1 MNRAAFHSAVR
12 IALTGALLLVVP
24 HVAHA
29 RDASSLLDVIITPND
44 GMPALAL
51 PGGTINVVA
60 TTKAE
65 LSLSG
70 TGGSILLESE
80 WSDLPGGRAKA
91 HCVLPED
98 IAPGAYALNAKD
110 SDHVDT
116 NLRSVFVFEAFPD
129 RYTIAHVTDT
139 HIGSNRNGR
148 TSDDILRDVIAAV
161 NDSGAAFALITGD
174 LTDQGEAE
182 QFARFI
188 ENLNTCTLPTFVC
201 AGNHDRNGLNYENAF
216 GPDAYM
222 FSFGKDG
229 YIGFDT
235 KDFYVADDL
244 RAQPADLQVFRRT
257 LKPARWC
264 IGFSHRYEADMGMR
278 TQIVLFIDN
287 PLDWFIFGH
296 WHRAN
301 SAEEK
306 SVPWA
311 GPNGATPITVT
322 PAAIN
327 GAMRLFEIGPAGV
340 VPGKVQNV
348 AETN

>member
-1 MNRAAFHSAVR
+1 MIHAGYHRTIR
-12 IALTGALLLVVP
+12 IALAGALLIVLT
-24 HVAHA
+24 HVARA
-29 RDASSLLDVIITPND
+29 RDAASQLDVIITPND
-44 GMPALAL
+44 GMPALVA
-51 PGGTINVVA
+51 PGGTMDVVA
-60 TTKAE
+60 TDKAE

-70 TGGSILLESE
+70 TGGSMPLEPE
-80 WSDLPGGRAKA
+80 WVDLPGGRLKA
-91 HCVLPED
+91 HCVLPAD
-98 IAPGAYALNAKD
+98 IAPGAYALNAKT

-116 NLRSVFVFEAFPD
+116 NVRSVFVFKAFPD
-129 RYTIAHVTDT
+129 QYTIAHVTDT

-148 TSDDILRDVIAAV
+148 LSDDILRDVLAAV
-161 NDSGAAFALITGD
+161 NDSGAAFVLITGD
-174 LTDQGEAE
+174 LTDQGEAA
-182 QFARFI
+182 QFARFV
-188 ENLNTCTLPTFVC
+188 EVLNTCTLPTFVC
-201 AGNHDRNGLNYENAF
+201 AGNHDRNGLNYEKTF

-222 FSFGKDG
+222 FWFGKDG

-244 RAQPADLQVFRRT
+244 RAQPADLQIFRRT

-301 SAEEK
+301 TEK
-306 SVPWA
+306 EKTVPWA

-327 GAMRLFEIGPAGV
+327 GAMRLFEIGPAGI
-340 VPGKVQNV
+340 VPGEVQNV
-348 AETN
+348 AETK